1 MNLIDRRLNSSGKS
15 LANRQRFLRRA
26 KALVKQAVRTNSGGR
41 NLRDFDQGGEVT
53 IPIDGLSEPRLHRAS
68 SGGTREGLL
77 PGNKKYLQGDKIPK
91 DKSGSGAGG
100 GNGDGGADGQSEDDF
115 RFALSQDEYLNLF
128 FEDLELPD
136 LAKTSLAK
144 TENFSM
150 HRAGY
155 STSGSPANLSLTRTM
170 RNSMSRRIALRR
182 PTAEE
187 IAALE
192 RQILAL
198 ERQAAHEDELI
209 ELKAKR
215 DLLVRR
221 GKRVPFIDPIDI
233 RFRRFQPVPKPVAQ
247 AVMFCLM
254 DTSASMSEHMK
265 DVAKRFFALL
275 YIFLKRRYRHVDI
288 VFIRH
293 THEAEEVD
301 EDTFFHSP
309 ETGGT
314 LVSSALE
321 EMIRVA
327 GQRYPREDWN
337 IYAAQA
343 SDGDNSSRDGEKTAA
358 LLKEGILPLC
368 QYFAYLEVG
377 AENDRAAAG
386 FVQRGTDLWRTY
398 EMVRER
404 GAEFAMRRVTH
415 RNEIYP
421 VFRELFERKTQ
432 GAAGVSTTSGAK
444 QGST

>member
-26 KALVKQAVRTNSGGR
+26 KALVQQAVRTSSKDR
-41 NLRDFDQGGEVT
+41 SIRDFDGGGEVT
-53 IPIDGLSEPRLHRAS
+53 IPVDGLREPRLHRAS
-68 SGGTREGLL
+68 DGGRREGLL

-91 DKSGSGAGG
+91 EKSGGG
-100 GNGDGGADGQSEDDF
+100 GGGSQGSADGSGQDDF
-115 RFALSQDEYLNLF
+115 RFVLSQDEYLDLF

-136 LAKTSLAK
+136 LAKRTLAK
-144 TENFSM
+144 TENFSL

-155 STSGSPANLSLTRTM
+155 STSGSPATLSLTRTM

-187 IAALE
+187 VDALQEEIALLE
-192 RQILAL
+192 RDGADETQVVAL
-198 ERQAAHEDELI
+198 RERLDALQ
-209 ELKAKR
+209 
-215 DLLVRR
+215 RR
-221 GKRVPFIDPIDI
+221 SRRVPFIDPIDI
-233 RFRRFQPVPKPVAQ
+233 RYRRFQSVPKPVAQ

-254 DTSASMSEHMK
+254 DTSASMTEHMK

-321 EMIRVA
+321 EMIRIA
-327 GQRYPREDWN
+327 NARYPREDWN

-358 LLKEGILPLC
+358 LLKEGVLPLC

-377 AENDRAAAG
+377 PENERASAG
-386 FVQRGTDLWRTY
+386 FLSRGTDLWRTY
-398 EMVRER
+398 ALLRER
-404 GAEFAMRRVTH
+404 GSQFAMRRVNH

-421 VFRELFERKTQ
+421 VFRELFERKPQGATQ
-432 GAAGVSTTSGAK
+432 GQA
-444 QGST
+444 

>member
-1 MNLIDRRLNSSGKS
+1 MNLIDRRLNTGGKS

-26 KALVKQAVRTNSGGR
+26 RALVKQAVQSSAKDRA
-41 NLRDFDQGGEVT
+41 LRDFDQGAEVS
-53 IPIDGLSEPRLHRAS
+53 IPVDGLREPRLHRDAR
-68 SGGTREGLL
+68 GGTREGLL

-91 DKSGSGAGG
+91 EKSGGG
-100 GNGDGGADGQSEDDF
+100 GGGSEGNADAKGEDDF
-115 RFALSQDEYLNLF
+115 RFALSQDEYLDLF

-136 LAKTSLAK
+136 LAKTTLAK
-144 TENFSM
+144 TESFSL

-155 STSGSPANLSLTRTM
+155 SVSGSPANLSLTRTM
-170 RNSMSRRIALRR
+170 RNSMSRRVALGR
-182 PTAEE
+182 PTLEQIGALEAE

-192 RQILAL
+192 ASEADADRVAAL
-198 ERQAAHEDELI
+198 REKL
-209 ELKAKR
+209 
-215 DLLVRR
+215 DLLDRR
-221 GKRVPFIDPIDI
+221 SKRVPFIDPIDI
-233 RFRRFQPVPKPVAQ
+233 RYRRFQQVPKPITQ

-254 DTSASMSEHMK
+254 DTSASMTEHMK

-314 LVSSALE
+314 LVSSALT
-321 EMIRVA
+321 EMVRIVR
-327 GQRYPREDWN
+327 QRYPREDWN

-343 SDGDNSSRDGEKTAA
+343 SDGDNSSRDGERTLA
-358 LLKEGILPLC
+358 LMKEGILPVC

-377 AENDRAAAG
+377 ADNERASVG
-386 FVQRGTDLWRTY
+386 FLSRASDLWRTY
-398 EMVRER
+398 ELLKDQEPN
-404 GAEFAMRRVTH
+404 FAMRRVSH

-421 VFRELFERKTQ
+421 VFRELFERKTE
-432 GAAGVSTTSGAK
+432 GAAKGVS
-444 QGST
+444 